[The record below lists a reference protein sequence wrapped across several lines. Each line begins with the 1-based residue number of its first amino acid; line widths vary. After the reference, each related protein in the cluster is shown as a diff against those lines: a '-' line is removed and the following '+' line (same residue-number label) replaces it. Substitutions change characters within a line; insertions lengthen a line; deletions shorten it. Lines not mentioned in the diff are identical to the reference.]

1 MKEKNTNLLHWL
13 LKSCM
18 EEKKNLVEARC
29 DGGRA
34 RRRWSMVLGREEEVV
49 EAQERKP
56 KEA

>member
-1 MKEKNTNLLHWL
+1 
-13 LKSCM
+13 M

-34 RRRWSMVLGREEEVV
+34 RRRWSIALGREEEAV
-49 EAQERKP
+49 EAQERRP